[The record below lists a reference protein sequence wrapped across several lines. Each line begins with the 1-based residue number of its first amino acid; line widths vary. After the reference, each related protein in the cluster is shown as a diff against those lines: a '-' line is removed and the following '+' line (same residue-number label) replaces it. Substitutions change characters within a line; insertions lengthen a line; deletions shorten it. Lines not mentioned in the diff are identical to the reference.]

1 MIAEVASRFT
11 NIEKFQSFVTNVGF
25 RFKSKVKQPYHP
37 VKRVVPESILGSE

>member
-25 RFKSKVKQPYHP
+25 RFKSKVKTTLSPSQTSRP
-37 VKRVVPESILGSE
+37 